1 MVMKGSPD
9 PYLRFLPHYVILGTA
24 RLCKRYKVDWEL
36 YIGYNCL
43 LVAQRCPDEKLA
55 ASDSSLPL

>member
-1 MVMKGSPD
+1 MVMKGSPN
-9 PYLRFLPHYVILGTA
+9 PYLRFLPHYVILGTG

-43 LVAQRCPDEKLA
+43 LVA
-55 ASDSSLPL
+55 